1 MARLLVAKICG
12 AKRVSRS
19 DGEALRHRMEEHWD
33 DAEPMVLDF
42 DGVVIA
48 SVSFFDESF
57 GVLALRYRLRHPKAR
72 IRFDSGSRDRIG
84 VGGQAQET
92 RVGDGTSARAS
103 RDYGRGCSMS
113 DLRMP
118 RQKVSVAVTV
128 LPDPSAATNTI
139 SSDPWSA

>member
-33 DAEPMVLDF
+33 DVEPMVLDF

-57 GVLALRYRLRHPKAR
+57 GVLALRYPLPELTRRFKVENINGPDRQLLNTIVLAR
-72 IRFDSGSRDRIG
+72 ERERA
-84 VGGQAQET
+84 VGPEG
-92 RVGDGTSARAS
+92 RAS
-103 RDYGRGCSMS
+103 TSRPGS
-113 DLRMP
+113 
-118 RQKVSVAVTV
+118 Q
-128 LPDPSAATNTI
+128 
-139 SSDPWSA
+139 